1 MELLVAGRG
10 GVVADAAAVALNV
23 TVADATGGGF
33 VTVYPCGS
41 DQPTASNVNFVAGSV
56 VPNAVIAKV
65 GNDGKVCLFV
75 SNDTQLVV
83 DVNGYFPATSTLHSI
98 NPARVLDTRTG
109 FTTIDGLQQGSGMPA
124 RGSITQLQ
132 IHNRAS
138 VPADASAVVLN
149 VTVTQP
155 ERAGFV
161 TVYPCGTD
169 VPTASNINFLAGS
182 TVANLVVSKIGA
194 DGTVCIFNSSA
205 AHLVADVD
213 GYFPAVTSYQP
224 VDPARL
230 LDTRSGFPTIDGQF
244 SGDGIRPANTV
255 TELTVDNRGG
265 VPAGASTVM
274 LNVTVTDGTQSG
286 FLTVYPCGIA
296 PPLASNLNYTPGTTA
311 AVAVIAKVGV
321 DGKVCILNSGATQV
335 VVDVNGYFMD

>member
-1 MELLVAGRG
+1 
-10 GVVADAAAVALNV
+10 
-23 TVADATGGGF
+23 
-33 VTVYPCGS
+33 
-41 DQPTASNVNFVAGSV
+41 
-56 VPNAVIAKV
+56 
-65 GNDGKVCLFV
+65 
-75 SNDTQLVV
+75 
-83 DVNGYFPATSTLHSI
+83 
-98 NPARVLDTRTG
+98 
-109 FTTIDGLQQGSGMPA
+109 MPA

-224 VDPARL
+224 ARPGPSARHPVRLPDHRRPVLRRRDPAGKHGHRADRRQPWRSTRRGIDRDVERDGHRWHAVGLPDRVPVWHCSAARL
-230 LDTRSGFPTIDGQF
+230 ESQLH
-244 SGDGIRPANTV
+244 
-255 TELTVDNRGG
+255 
-265 VPAGASTVM
+265 
-274 LNVTVTDGTQSG
+274 
-286 FLTVYPCGIA
+286 
-296 PPLASNLNYTPGTTA
+296 PGTTA

-335 VVDVNGYFMD
+335 VVDVNGYFMN